1 MSDPLKHHSELPP
14 EQEAIRAKCFHPS
27 GTFVEF
33 PIEDVETLIPDRFE
47 KMVAR
52 YPNNWAIVTDSES
65 LTYTELNERAN
76 HVACTLVDRFGPGP
90 QVIALLFESKLAMIV
105 ALLAILKAG
114 KILVLLDPAF
124 PKQRS
129 RDIIAD
135 VHARCLLVEQQ
146 TELSGREI
154 ADGHC
159 ELLDLAAID
168 RVFVARDPGL
178 SISPDSLA
186 AIYYT
191 SGSTGKPKGVILSHR
206 NLLHQVLLFTN
217 VFHHCDR
224 DRISYL
230 TSGTHSAIFHPFFAL
245 LIGAAV
251 LPFDLKRHGLE
262 ALAVWLRQ
270 DEISICS
277 LSAPLFRNLVE
288 SLCRAGKT
296 FFGLAPTAPVQRGR
310 LQDGF
315 RSLSEIFSSAL
326 SIGQRCRS
334 G

>member
-191 SGSTGKPKGVILSHR
+191 SGSTGKPKGVIWTHR
-206 NLLHQVLLFTN
+206 DMLHQAMLFTN
-217 VFHHCDR
+217 EFHHCER
-224 DRISYL
+224 DRFSYL
-230 TSGTHSAIFHPFFAL
+230 SSGAHVMHPFYAL

-251 LPFDLKRHGLE
+251 MPFDVKSRGSTALTAWLE
-262 ALAVWLRQ
+262 QAKVTICAV
-270 DEISICS
+270 
-277 LSAPLFRNLVE
+277 SAPLFRSLAE
-288 SLCRAGKT
+288 SLTGRQA
-296 FFGLAPTAPVQRGR
+296 FFGPAFISVIQRIRIPV
-310 LQDGF
+310 GF
-315 RSLSEIFSSAL
+315 
-326 SIGQRCRS
+326 
-334 G
+334 